1 MLVQLN
7 DNSCVLFGAHNM
19 NHMLLTVPKY
29 PNILPAT
36 KLMEITVGYISCV
49 ELTPDCVSPKHIA
62 AYMKS

>member
-1 MLVQLN
+1 
-7 DNSCVLFGAHNM
+7 M

-62 AYMKS
+62 AYMKSQCTEG